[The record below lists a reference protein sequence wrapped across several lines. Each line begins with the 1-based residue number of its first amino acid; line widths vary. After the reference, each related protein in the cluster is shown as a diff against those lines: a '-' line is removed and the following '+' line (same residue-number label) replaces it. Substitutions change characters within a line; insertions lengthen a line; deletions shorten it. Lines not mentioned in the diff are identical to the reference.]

1 MSALV
6 RNHPAVH
13 DVPARP
19 ASEAW
24 TFGGFGLDAD
34 KIGAAD
40 RFGGAVLTIL
50 LVLYPAI
57 ASVAVV
63 IAAIVLGNGSV

>member
-6 RNHPAVH
+6 RNHPAGH

-19 ASEAW
+19 GSDSW
-24 TFGGFGLDAD
+24 TFGGFGPHAD
-34 KIGAAD
+34 RIGAAD
-40 RFGGAVLTIL
+40 RFGGALLTIL

-63 IAAIVLGNGSV
+63 IAAIMLGSGSV